1 MFRNAFSES
10 PEQLKRIEFEGK
22 REGIKLYP
30 QEKMR

>member
-10 PEQLKRIEFEGK
+10 PEQLKRIEFERK
-22 REGIKLYP
+22 RLKLYP

>member
-10 PEQLKRIEFEGK
+10 PEQLKRIEFERK
-22 REGIKLYP
+22 RKGLKLYP